1 MNREEFQSPSP
12 ENHIAKVKILKLLDR
27 ERETE
32 KMLKDAL
39 DLIFTKPILNFLSTE
54 VEDLFEV
61 INGIPN
67 VLLYNIVEKGMTGI
81 DIFRKNTRL
90 STRFYL
96 TEKEIQT
103 MLDEMGLQS
112 NAALIGGGWDFF

>member
-1 MNREEFQSPSP
+1 
-12 ENHIAKVKILKLLDR
+12 
-27 ERETE
+27 
-32 KMLKDAL
+32 MLKDAL